1 MSTATAIADTPRKAD
16 DFRLMRILHWLL
28 SGPITLSNA
37 IGTIWIL
44 ALMLMI
50 VADILGRKFFGTPV
64 RGVVLIVSH
73 SIVGIIFLQL
83 ASSLE
88 VGRVTR
94 TSVFVGRLLKTRP
107 FAGAFYQFVFH
118 GLGAIVLAEIAYWTW
133 PKFVKAWNTGEWE
146 GAATDVML
154 PLWPLKA
161 IIVFG
166 ASATALQ
173 FVRLAVRD
181 IAVLV
186 TGIPQDE
193 NAPKD
198 APKGWGA
205 ILAMMLGIL
214 VVVMLALNAKGLTN
228 LQIGMI
234 SVGAMLMLIY
244 SGMHI
249 AVALLLL
256 SIGGSAVI
264 FDGNVILAMKQMA
277 GVTNTAVGNFT
288 FGVVPLF
295 VLTGL
300 LVSAAD
306 FGREAFEVAEWIFGR
321 VVGGLGVATVAANA
335 VFAAITGVSLASAAV
350 FTRVAVPPMVERGF
364 TTKFAVGTVAGSSVL
379 GMLIPPSLLLIIYGI
394 VTEASVGKLFLAAI
408 IPGIVLATAFGLMI
422 IFLAKVMPKFVGVET
437 PEHKRNR
444 LEAEKDGNV
453 DPMTKT
459 GIEFFAGWPL
469 HMTVQPNGGVKFLG
483 GVIKLVPI
491 ILLMLIVLGGIY
503 GGYFS
508 PTEAGAAGAFAALV
522 IALIKRRLTWKS
534 FWDVMLQTGHIA
546 TGVLFLIT
554 ASMFYAQFLARS
566 GLPDFVMG
574 FVTNSGFGLIGLI
587 LAYMVVLLILGMIL
601 DPISIVLITVPMIF
615 PAVEAAGGSLIW
627 FGIVTI
633 IAVEAGLLTPPL
645 GLTVFVV
652 QGIMGDEHVSV
663 PDVFKGSFPFV
674 ITMVLVL
681 LLLISQEC
689 MSLVLLE
696 REGAA
701 CRDILSG
708 WFGRG

>member
-1 MSTATAIADTPRKAD
+1 MTIAADQMPHTADNLG
-16 DFRLMRILHWLL
+16 LMRLL
-28 SGPITLSNA
+28 TKIYSGPITVSNA
-37 IGTIWIL
+37 IGTVWIF

-73 SIVGIIFLQL
+73 SIVGIIFLQM

-88 VGRVTR
+88 VGRITR
-94 TSVFVGRLLKTRP
+94 TSVLVGRLLKTRP
-107 FAGAFYQFVFH
+107 FAGAVYQFLFH
-118 GLGAIVLAEIAYWTW
+118 SLGAAVMAEIAYWTW
-133 PKFVKAWNTGEWE
+133 PKLVSAWETGEWE

-166 ASATALQ
+166 ATTTSLQ
-173 FVRLAVRD
+173 FIRLAVRD
-181 IAVLV
+181 LSVLV
-186 TGIPQDE
+186 TGVPQDE
-193 NAPKD
+193 SAAKD

-205 ILAMMLGIL
+205 IIIMGLGIL
-214 VVVMLALNAKGLTN
+214 VVLMLAINSDGLSN

-234 SVGAMLMLIY
+234 SVGAMLLLIY

-249 AVALLLL
+249 AIALILL
-256 SIGGSAVI
+256 SIGGMSVI
-264 FDGNVILAMKQMA
+264 FDGNVTLAFRQMA
-277 GVTNTAVGNFT
+277 GVTNTALNNYT

-300 LVSAAD
+300 LVSAAE

-321 VVGGLGVATVAANA
+321 IVGGLGVATVAANA

-379 GMLIPPSLLLIIYGI
+379 GMLIPPSLLLIVYGI

-408 IPGIVLATAFGLMI
+408 IPGIVLATAFAVMI
-422 IFLAKVMPKFVGVET
+422 IVLSKLMPNFVGVES
-437 PEHKRNR
+437 PERKRQR
-444 LEAEKDGNV
+444 LEAEKDGNL
-453 DPMTKT
+453 DQMTKT
-459 GIEFFAGWPL
+459 GVEFFAGRPFK
-469 HMTVQPNGGVKFLG
+469 MDVAPSGTVRFLG
-483 GVIKLVPI
+483 GIIKLIPI
-491 ILLMLIVLGGIY
+491 LALMLIVLGGIY
-503 GGYFS
+503 GGFFS

-522 IALIKRRLTWKS
+522 IALIKRRLTWRL

-546 TGVLFLIT
+546 TGVLFLIM
-554 ASMFYAQFLARS
+554 ASMFYAQMLALS
-566 GLPDFVMG
+566 SLPATIMGFVMG
-574 FVTNSGFGLIGLI
+574 SDFGLLGLI

-601 DPISIVLITVPMIF
+601 DPISIVLITVPMIY
-615 PAVEAAGGSLIW
+615 PAVEQGGGSLIW
-627 FGIVTI
+627 FGIITI

-652 QGIMGDEHVSV
+652 QGIMGDDKITV

-674 ITMVLVL
+674 ITMILVL
-681 LLLISQEC
+681 IFLISQEC
-689 MSLVLLE
+689 ASLVLLE
-696 REGAA
+696 REGAG
-701 CRDILSG
+701 CREAFSG
-708 WFGRG
+708 WFG

>member
-1 MSTATAIADTPRKAD
+1 MSTTQAATDTPRIAD
-16 DFRLMRILHWLL
+16 DLGLMRVLRKIL
-28 SGPITLSNA
+28 SGPITVSNA
-37 IGTIWIL
+37 IGTVWIF

-73 SIVGIIFLQL
+73 SIVGIIFLQM

-88 VGRVTR
+88 VGRITR
-94 TSVFVGRLLKTRP
+94 TSVFIGGLLKTRP
-107 FAGAFYQFVFH
+107 FAAAFYQLVFH
-118 GLGAIVLAEIAYWTW
+118 GLGAVVLAEIAYWTW
-133 PKFVKAWNTGEWE
+133 PKLEKAWNTGEWE
-146 GAATDVML
+146 GAANDVVL
-154 PLWPLKA
+154 LVWPLKA

-173 FVRLAVRD
+173 FLRLAIRD
-181 IAVLV
+181 VAVLV
-186 TGIPQDE
+186 TGVPQDPS
-193 NAPKD
+193 APKD
-198 APKGWGA
+198 APKGWMA
-205 ILAMMLGIL
+205 ITFLIFGILLVSLLAM
-214 VVVMLALNAKGLTN
+214 NSDGLTN

-249 AVALLLL
+249 AIALLLL

-264 FDGNVILAMKQMA
+264 FDGAVVLAMKQMA

-306 FGREAFEVAEWIFGR
+306 FGREAFEVAEWIFGKI
-321 VVGGLGVATVAANA
+321 VGGLGVATVAANA

-408 IPGIVLATAFGLMI
+408 IPGIVLATAFAVMI
-422 IFLAKVMPKFVGVET
+422 ILLAKFMPNFVGVEA
-437 PEHKRNR
+437 PEHKRKR
-444 LEAEKDGNV
+444 LEAEKDGNL
-453 DPMTKT
+453 DPMSKA
-459 GIEFFAGWPL
+459 GVALLAGWPL
-469 HMTVQPNGGVKFLG
+469 RLTVGPSGAVKLLG
-483 GVIKLVPI
+483 ALVKLTPI
-491 ILLMLIVLGGIY
+491 LLLMLIVLGGIY

-534 FWDVMLQTGHIA
+534 FWEVMLQTGHIA

-566 GLPDFVMG
+566 GLPGFIMG
-574 FVTNSGFGLIGLI
+574 FVTNSDFGLVGLI

-601 DPISIVLITVPMIF
+601 DPISIVLITVPMIY
-615 PAVEAAGGSLIW
+615 PAIVQGGGDLIW

-652 QGIMGDEHVSV
+652 QGIMGDEHVTV
-663 PDVFKGSFPFV
+663 PEVFRGAFPYV
-674 ITMVLVL
+674 ITMILVL

-689 MSLVLLE
+689 ISLVMLE

-701 CRDILSG
+701 CREVFAG